1 MKNLDFVPSRLLK
14 SLAWDN
20 NQGYELIF
28 TFSKLGGTSSWG
40 VEIKLGVE
48 SRQELWSLA
57 ALDMAKLTKIAYFG
71 SLRGTI
77 DSENLLLL
85 EKTAKKPSTRTKH
98 AVKLFCGD

>member
-1 MKNLDFVPSRLLK
+1 MHSWGGQRLEK
-14 SLAWDN
+14 
-20 NQGYELIF
+20 
-28 TFSKLGGTSSWG
+28 SWG
-40 VEIKLGVE
+40 VPQTGGQKLSWGVE